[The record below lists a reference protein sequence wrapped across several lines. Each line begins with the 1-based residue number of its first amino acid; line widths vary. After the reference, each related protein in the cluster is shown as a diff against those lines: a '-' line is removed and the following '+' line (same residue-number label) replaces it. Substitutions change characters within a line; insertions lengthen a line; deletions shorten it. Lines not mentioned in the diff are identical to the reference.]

1 MKCEILKYKNNIFLQ
16 NIFYMWW
23 LATTHE
29 IIIIIISFSVSEK
42 GVIAVHHANYG
53 RRELGI
59 CPDNFVTRSDC
70 YFPQTSSM
78 HSRYS
83 RNIIYLDQNHLRIIQ
98 YKKLTNAIFFSL

>member
-78 HSRYS
+78 QFQVQQKHHLFRPES
-83 RNIIYLDQNHLRIIQ
+83 LKNHTI
-98 YKKLTNAIFFSL
+98 